1 MQSHGV
7 FLVNQSIEVKVFG
20 MTANKSTVFS
30 RALAFLLQAQPACL
44 CSFLHPIVGN
54 MAFCKSF
61 ERPAG
66 IYIQP
71 EGFTDISAD
80 AYYYDAVQWAV
91 DQEITTGTSDL
102 TFGPDDTCTRAQAVT
117 FLWRAAGAPAP
128 SDDRNPFRDVGADAY
143 YHDAVLWAVE
153 NGITSGTGDAVFSPD
168 ESCSRAQIVT
178 FLYRQAGSPS
188 VGGGSFTDVQ
198 PDSYYAPAVRW
209 AVAQDITSGT
219 SGTTF
224 SPESDCT
231 RAQIVTFLYRDAEM

>member
-1 MQSHGV
+1 METITRKIASAAGIASLTESAVMNIIPTGHLIDLLYSGSDAAE
-7 FLVNQSIEVKVFG
+7 LVIE
-20 MTANKSTVFS
+20 A
-30 RALAFLLQAQPACL
+30 
-44 CSFLHPIVGN
+44 
-54 MAFCKSF
+54 MAFYKSF

-71 EGFTDISAD
+71 EGFTDIAAD

-91 DQEITTGTSDL
+91 DQEITTGTSEL

-168 ESCSRAQIVT
+168 ESCSRAPVSYT
-178 FLYRQAGSPS
+178 HLDVYKRQEKIL
-188 VGGGSFTDVQ
+188 
-198 PDSYYAPAVRW
+198 W
-209 AVAQDITSGT
+209 I
-219 SGTTF
+219 
-224 SPESDCT
+224 E
-231 RAQIVTFLYRDAEM
+231 

>member
-1 MQSHGV
+1 TGHLIDLLYSGSDAAE
-7 FLVNQSIEVKVFG
+7 LVIE
-20 MTANKSTVFS
+20 A
-30 RALAFLLQAQPACL
+30 
-44 CSFLHPIVGN
+44 
-54 MAFCKSF
+54 MAFYKSF

-80 AYYYDAVQWAV
+80 AYYYDAVEWAV

-117 FLWRAAGAPAP
+117 FLWRAAGAPEP

-188 VGGGSFTDVQ
+188 
-198 PDSYYAPAVRW
+198 
-209 AVAQDITSGT
+209 
-219 SGTTF
+219 
-224 SPESDCT
+224 
-231 RAQIVTFLYRDAEM
+231 